1 MARKQQPRI
10 FYHKVRGTQV
20 VIIIMGTYSGN
31 NPKGG
36 WEGVTGKVGASDPDE
51 TVGASDPVNDM
62 IVGLG
67 DGL

>member
-1 MARKQQPRI
+1 MALLTSR
-10 FYHKVRGTQV
+10 
-20 VIIIMGTYSGN
+20 SGN
-31 NPKGG
+31 KPTGG

>member
-1 MARKQQPRI
+1 
-10 FYHKVRGTQV
+10 
-20 VIIIMGTYSGN
+20 MGTYSGN
-31 NPKGG
+31 KPTGG